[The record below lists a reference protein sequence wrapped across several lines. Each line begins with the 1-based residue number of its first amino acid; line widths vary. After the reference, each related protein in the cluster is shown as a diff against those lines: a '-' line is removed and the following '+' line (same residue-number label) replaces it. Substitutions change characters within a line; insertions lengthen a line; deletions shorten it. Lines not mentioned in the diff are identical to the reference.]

1 MYHEDPLYHED
12 PWNQILIQSLKL
24 LFAFTILYTHSSSLF
39 FPFSINQR
47 TIATVSNSNSIWVI
61 DPLQLHMNHFINTL
75 QYKNNIICL
84 LKPIR
89 IDNSHHIWFEKRK
102 RNLTTWGKKNNGKS
116 EKEKKKK
123 SGTIMSFFVSVY
135 DPHHLTVLVE
145 LSSDVLKKHK
155 TWPLGI
161 KTCNQLGRPGST
173 TQIFHKTGKRMEFWE
188 RFEFLTW
195 ICYVDDRLQSPV
207 VEYVFV
213 LSFFFFSCFSKSNHN
228 VIRDC
233 PPLHPIHV

>member
-116 EKEKKKK
+116 EKEKKKNQGPSCPSLCLSMILIIWQFWLNYPLMYWRNTKPDHWGSKPVISLAGPGQQPK
-123 SGTIMSFFVSVY
+123 SFTKQGRGWSSGKGLSFWLGYVMLMTGCNPQWLSMF
-135 DPHHLTVLVE
+135 LFFLFFFLVLVNQITMWSE
-145 LSSDVLKKHK
+145 IALLS
-155 TWPLGI
+155 
-161 KTCNQLGRPGST
+161 
-173 TQIFHKTGKRMEFWE
+173 TQYMYR
-188 RFEFLTW
+188 
-195 ICYVDDRLQSPV
+195 
-207 VEYVFV
+207 
-213 LSFFFFSCFSKSNHN
+213 
-228 VIRDC
+228 
-233 PPLHPIHV
+233 

>member
-102 RNLTTWGKKNNGKS
+102 RNLTTWGNKTMVKV
-116 EKEKKKK
+116 KKKK
-123 SGTIMSFFVSVY
+123 
-135 DPHHLTVLVE
+135 
-145 LSSDVLKKHK
+145 K
-155 TWPLGI
+155 
-161 KTCNQLGRPGST
+161 
-173 TQIFHKTGKRMEFWE
+173 
-188 RFEFLTW
+188 
-195 ICYVDDRLQSPV
+195 
-207 VEYVFV
+207 
-213 LSFFFFSCFSKSNHN
+213 
-228 VIRDC
+228 IRD
-233 PPLHPIHV
+233 HHVLLCVCLWSSSFDSFGWIILWCTEETQNLTTGDQNL